1 MPFLFIFSFWQT
13 NATFALAML
22 VGTTEKSLVVSV
34 CTMKFLQNL
43 KCQVSSFLKQIARQ
57 TCTNHDVGSAP
68 SVVKKTVGIVKA
80 ARVTE
85 THPLLISVH
94 GTFNNQFVSS
104 NGLTIWAHFV
114 PAVLN
119 PVC

>member
-1 MPFLFIFSFWQT
+1 M
-13 NATFALAML
+13 
-22 VGTTEKSLVVSV
+22 VSV